1 MAKARAYKP
10 REMTDEARE
19 QKNKKIAETFKSTKE
34 RRKHQRPVT
43 RVLKVQRNK
52 LSHAKIESIEMTLVE
67 GKWIYNDALG
77 SDDIFHY
84 VPPRD
89 EVEVK
94 YPDGFQTREL
104 NHIGSQIKQGIVQKQ
119 KNAIKGL
126 AKKKENGKKVGALKF
141 KSELTSIPLKQH
153 GTTYEVD
160 IKHNRVRVQGIGWMK
175 VNGAKQ
181 LKGLELANAELIKC
195 GKDYYIY
202 VTGYE
207 DEEVRNERL
216 DEIMQPGTHVSMD
229 FGLNPILNLS
239 NGYAVDAY
247 FGETER
253 LKRLQQKLA
262 RQVKGSNGYKDTRD
276 AINEEWRK
284 IENMRDD
291 SANKMFHEL
300 LKNQLIIM
308 QDDNFAAWSRRKGY
322 VRGGR
327 KVNSSILGRLKEK
340 IKTFGDEHPE
350 RVDVLDRFLPTTRWC
365 ILCGDRTP
373 HAPGKEIFVCK
384 NGDFSIAR
392 NFGSCMSMK
401 LFAYLGAVGT
411 LGDAGLDESIITSW
425 VFSTA
430 RMNLGFLREVDC
442 SRGDRWVSRSY
453 CVVGAGDVFR

>member
-1 MAKARAYKP
+1 MA
-10 REMTDEARE
+10 DEARE

-52 LSHAKIESIEMTLVE
+52 LSHAKEENIKMTFVE
-67 GKWIYNDALG
+67 GKWVYNDALG

-94 YPDGFQTREL
+94 YPDGFHIREL
-104 NHIGSQIKQGIVQKQ
+104 NHIGSQIKQSIVQRQ

-126 AKKKENGKKVGALKF
+126 AKKKENGQKVGALKF
-141 KSELTSIPLKQH
+141 KSRLTSIPLKQH

-160 IKHNRVRVQGIGWMK
+160 IKHNRVRIQGIGWLK

-195 GKDYYIY
+195 GKNYYVY
-202 VTGYE
+202 VTAYE
-207 DEEVRNERL
+207 EKEVRDGKLN
-216 DEIMQPGTHVSMD
+216 EIMQPGTHVSMD

-262 RQVKGSNGYKDTRD
+262 RQVKCSNGYNDTRD
-276 AINEEWRK
+276 AISEEWRR
-284 IENMRDD
+284 IENVRNDA
-291 SANKMFHEL
+291 ANKTFHEL

-308 QDDNFAAWSRRKGY
+308 QDDNFASWARRKGY

-327 KVNSSILGRLKEK
+327 KVNSSILARLKEK
-340 IKTFGDEHPE
+340 IKAFAGEHPE
-350 RVDVLDRFLPTTRWC
+350 RVEVLDRFLPTTRFC
-365 ILCGDRTP
+365 IVCGDRTP
-373 HAPGKEIFVCK
+373 HVPGKETFRCE

-401 LFAYLGAVGT
+401 LFAYLCAVGT
-411 LGDAGLDESIITSW
+411 LGDAGLDESTITSW

-430 RMNLGFLREVDC
+430 RMNLNFLRETDC
-442 SRGDRWVSRSY
+442 SRGDRWASRSY
-453 CVVGAGDVFR
+453 CVVGVGDVFR

>member
-52 LSHAKIESIEMTLVE
+52 LSHAKEENIEMTFVE
-67 GKWIYNDALG
+67 GKWIYNDAFG

-89 EVEVK
+89 EIEVK
-94 YPDGFQTREL
+94 YPDGFHTREL
-104 NHIGSQIKQGIVQKQ
+104 SHIGSQIKQSLIQRHR
-119 KNAIKGL
+119 NAIKGL
-126 AKKKENGKKVGALKF
+126 AKKKENGQKVGALKF

-160 IKHNRVRVQGIGWMK
+160 IKHNRVRIQGIGWLK

-202 VTGYE
+202 VTAYE
-207 DEEVRNERL
+207 DKEVRDEKL
-216 DEIMQPGTHVSMD
+216 DEIMQPRTHVSMD

-276 AINEEWRK
+276 AITDEWRK

-308 QDDNFAAWSRRKGY
+308 QDDNFASWAHRKGY

-340 IKTFGDEHPE
+340 IKTFGDDHPE
-350 RVDVLDRFLPTTRWC
+350 RVDVLGRFLPTTRFC
-365 ILCGDRTP
+365 ILCGGRTP
-373 HAPGKEIFVCK
+373 HAPGKETFVCE

-425 VFSTA
+425 VFGTA
-430 RMNLGFLREVDC
+430 KMDFGFLREADC
-442 SRGDRWVSRSY
+442 SRGNRWVSRSY
-453 CVVGAGDVFR
+453 CVVEVGDVFR

>member
-1 MAKARAYKP
+1 MAKARAYKT

-19 QKNKKIAETFKSTKE
+19 EKNKKIAKTRQSTRE
-34 RRKHQRPVT
+34 RRKHQRIVV
-43 RVLKVQRNK
+43 RVLKVQKNK
-52 LSHAKIESIEMTLVE
+52 LSHVKEENIEMSLVE
-67 GKWIYNDALG
+67 GKWIYNDALA
-77 SDDIFHY
+77 SEDIFHY
-84 VPPRD
+84 EPPRD

-94 YPDGFQTREL
+94 YPDGFHTREL
-104 NHIGSQIKQGIVQKQ
+104 SHIGSQIKQGIVQKQ
-119 KNAIKGL
+119 KNAIRGL
-126 AKKKENGKKVGALKF
+126 AKKKKNGQKVGALKF
-141 KSELTSIPLKQH
+141 KSELTSLPLKQH

-160 IKHNRVRVQGIGWMK
+160 IKRNRVRIQGIGWLK

-202 VTGYE
+202 VTAYE
-207 DEEVRNERL
+207 DKEVRDEKL

-276 AINEEWRK
+276 AINEEWRR

-291 SANKMFHEL
+291 TANKTFHEL

-308 QDDNFAAWSRRKGY
+308 QDDNFAAWARRKGY

-340 IKTFGDEHPE
+340 IKSFSEEHPE
-350 RVDVLDRFLPTTRWC
+350 RVDVLGRFLPTTRFC
-365 ILCGDRTP
+365 ILCGGRTP
-373 HAPGKEIFVCK
+373 HAPGKETFVCE

-401 LFAYLGAVGT
+401 LFSYLGAVGT
-411 LGDAGLDESIITSW
+411 LSDAGLDESIIANW
-425 VFSTA
+425 VFNTA
-430 RMNLGFLREVDC
+430 KMDFGFLREVDC
-442 SRGDRWVSRSY
+442 FRGDHWVSRSY
-453 CVVGAGDVFR
+453 CVVGVGDVFR

>member
-1 MAKARAYKP
+1 MAKARAYKT
-10 REMTDEARE
+10 RAMTDEARE
-19 QKNKKIAETFKSTKE
+19 EKNKKIAETRQSTRE
-34 RRKHQRPVT
+34 RRKHQRIVV

-52 LSHAKIESIEMTLVE
+52 LGHVKEENIEMSLVE
-67 GKWIYNDALG
+67 GKWIYNDALA
-77 SDDIFHY
+77 SEDIFHY
-84 VPPRD
+84 EPPRD
-89 EVEVK
+89 EVDVK
-94 YPDGFQTREL
+94 YPDGFHTREL
-104 NHIGSQIKQGIVQKQ
+104 SHIGSQIKQSIVQKQ
-119 KNAIKGL
+119 KTAIRGL
-126 AKKKENGKKVGALKF
+126 AKKKKNGQKVGALKF
-141 KSELTSIPLKQH
+141 KSELTSLPLKQH

-160 IKHNRVRVQGIGWMK
+160 IKRNRVRIQGIGWLK

-195 GKDYYIY
+195 GKDYYVY
-202 VTGYE
+202 VTAYE
-207 DEEVRNERL
+207 DKEVRDEKL

-276 AINEEWRK
+276 AINEEWRR

-291 SANKMFHEL
+291 TANKTFHEL

-308 QDDNFAAWSRRKGY
+308 QDDNFAVWARRKGY

-340 IKTFGDEHPE
+340 IKSFSEEHPE
-350 RVDVLDRFLPTTRWC
+350 RVDVLGRFLPTTRFC

-373 HAPGKEIFVCK
+373 HAPGKETFVCE

-430 RMNLGFLREVDC
+430 KMNFRFLREADC

-453 CVVGAGDVFR
+453 CVVGVGDVFR

>member
-1 MAKARAYKP
+1 MAKARAYRS
-10 REMTDEARE
+10 REMADEARE

-34 RRKHQRPVT
+34 RRKHQRVLV

-52 LSHAKIESIEMTLVE
+52 LSHAKQANIEMTFVE
-67 GKWIYNDALG
+67 GKWVYNDALG

-94 YPDGFQTREL
+94 YPDGLHIREL

-126 AKKKENGKKVGALKF
+126 AKKKENGQKVGALKF

-160 IKHNRVRVQGIGWMK
+160 IKHNRVRVQGIGWLK

-195 GKDYYIY
+195 GKNYYIY
-202 VTGYE
+202 VTAYE
-207 DEEVRNERL
+207 DKEVRDEKLN
-216 DEIMQPGTHVSMD
+216 EIMQPGTHVSMD

-262 RQVKGSNGYKDTRD
+262 RQVKDSNGYKDTRN
-276 AINEEWRK
+276 AIAKEWRR
-284 IENMRDD
+284 IENVRDD

-308 QDDNFAAWSRRKGY
+308 QDDNFASWTRRKGY
-322 VRGGR
+322 AHGGR
-327 KVNSSILGRLKEK
+327 KVNFSILGRLKEK
-340 IKTFGDEHPE
+340 IKVFGDEYPE
-350 RVDVLDRFLPTTRWC
+350 RVEVLDRFLPTTRFC
-365 ILCGDRTP
+365 IVCGDRTP
-373 HAPGKEIFVCK
+373 HAPGTETFRCK

-401 LFAYLGAVGT
+401 LFAYLGTAGT
-411 LGDAGLDESIITSW
+411 LSDAGLDKSIITSW

-430 RMNLGFLREVDC
+430 RMNLNFLRETDC
-442 SRGDRWVSRSY
+442 SRGYRWVSRSY
-453 CVVGAGDVFR
+453 CVVEVGDVFR

>member
-1 MAKARAYKP
+1 MAKARAYKT

-19 QKNKKIAETFKSTKE
+19 EKNKKIAKTRQSTRE
-34 RRKHQRPVT
+34 RRKHQRIVV
-43 RVLKVQRNK
+43 RVLKVQKNK
-52 LSHAKIESIEMTLVE
+52 LSHVKEENIEMSLVE
-67 GKWIYNDALG
+67 GKWIYNDALA
-77 SDDIFHY
+77 SEDIFHY
-84 VPPRD
+84 EPPRD

-94 YPDGFQTREL
+94 YPDGFHTREL
-104 NHIGSQIKQGIVQKQ
+104 SHIGSQIKQGIVQKQ
-119 KNAIKGL
+119 KNAIRGL
-126 AKKKENGKKVGALKF
+126 AKKKKNGQKVGALKF
-141 KSELTSIPLKQH
+141 KSELTSLPLKQH

-160 IKHNRVRVQGIGWMK
+160 IKRNRVRIQGIGWLK

-202 VTGYE
+202 VTAYE
-207 DEEVRNERL
+207 DKEVRDEKL

-276 AINEEWRK
+276 AINEEWRR

-291 SANKMFHEL
+291 TANKTFHEL

-308 QDDNFAAWSRRKGY
+308 QDDNFAAWARRKGY

-340 IKTFGDEHPE
+340 IKSFSEEHPE
-350 RVDVLDRFLPTTRWC
+350 RVDVLGRFLPTTRFC
-365 ILCGDRTP
+365 ILCGGRTP
-373 HAPGKEIFVCK
+373 HAPGKETFVCE

-401 LFAYLGAVGT
+401 LFSYLGAVGT
-411 LGDAGLDESIITSW
+411 LSDAGLDESIIANW
-425 VFSTA
+425 VFNTA
-430 RMNLGFLREVDC
+430 KMDFGFLREVDC
-442 SRGDRWVSRSY
+442 FRGDHWVSRSY
-453 CVVGAGDVFR
+453 CVVGSGDVFR